1 MHEAQMGVGSNA
13 FYLDDFLMLDSAVLD
28 ASLDFHDAFELG
40 NIYEI
45 ERFFTEQHKDTRSSQ
60 QLHPLHNDLYHD
72 PPIHSDLM
80 VDDLP
85 DSTDI
90 YKPVRIRGIGMLREG
105 YCEICKTW
113 LRLKTSSY
121 WYHMNYKHGI
131 NSRGVK
137 YPEPQI
143 RSVGCRTESFC
154 TVCDKWIALGSSKHG
169 KSAKFG
175 WFKHCQKVHK

>member
-1 MHEAQMGVGSNA
+1 MGTSSNA
-13 FYLDDFLMLDSAVLD
+13 FYLDDFLMLDSTVLD
-28 ASLDFHDAFELG
+28 GSLEFQDVLELG
-40 NIYEI
+40 SIYEL
-45 ERFFTEQHKDTRSSQ
+45 ERFFTEQREDVVNSHGLQPS
-60 QLHPLHNDLYHD
+60 HNGLYHD
-72 PPIHSDLM
+72 PFVHIESV
-80 VDDLP
+80 VDDSA
-85 DSTDI
+85 DSRGI

-137 YPEPQI
+137 YPEPQM
-143 RSVGCRTESFC
+143 RFVGCRTESFC
-154 TVCDKWIALGSSKHG
+154 TVCDKWILLGSSKHG